1 MQEDLKK
8 PARHASQIDAGRDIF
23 LLIDGSAMIHRAYH
37 AMPSLTT
44 PDGIPTGAVHGF
56 FSMLLKLF
64 QEIHPSHI
72 AVALDRPK
80 PNFRQEL
87 FKEYQA
93 QRPSMDSDLSPQ
105 FPIIQDILEKAH
117 IPVYFLDGF
126 EADDIIGT
134 LADKAEK
141 AGDIS
146 YVVTGDRDM
155 MQLVD
160 KRTKVLI
167 PIKGISEMKL
177 FDEERVL
184 EQFGVPPSQIVELKA
199 LQGDAS
205 DNYPGVPG
213 VGPKTAAGLI
223 NEYQTVEGVYKN
235 LNEIRAKNANLAD
248 KLEAGHESAILCHQ
262 LATILKDVP
271 FKYSFKESEVKN
283 ISYEAWKKAF
293 EEYSFKTLPK
303 RLDETFGKN
312 QPTDAKSIAAKGKK
326 DNANQMKLL

>member
-8 PARHASQIDAGRDIF
+8 NIF

-44 PDGIPTGAVHGF
+44 PDGVPTGAVHGF

-64 QEIHPSHI
+64 EEIHPSHI

-105 FPIIQDILEKAH
+105 FRIIQEILEKAK
-117 IPVYFLDGF
+117 IPVYFMDGF

-134 LADKAEK
+134 LAKNAEK
-141 AGDIS
+141 IGDIS
-146 YVVTGDRDM
+146 YIVTGDRDM
-155 MQLVD
+155 MQLVNA
-160 KRTKVLI
+160 RTKVLV
-167 PIKGISEMKL
+167 PVKGISEMKL
-177 FDEERVL
+177 FDPARVK
-184 EQFGVPPSQIVELKA
+184 EQFGVIPEQIVELKA

-213 VGPKTAAGLI
+213 VGPKTAAGLVE
-223 NEYQTVEGVYKN
+223 EYKTVKEIYNHLEDIKKKN
-235 LNEIRAKNANLAD
+235 PGLFE
-248 KLEAGHESAILCHQ
+248 KLEKGHDSAVLCHQ
-262 LATILKDVP
+262 LATILTDVP
-271 FKYSFKESEVKN
+271 FAYSFSECEVQQ
-283 ISYEAWKKAF
+283 ISYEDWRKAF
-293 EEYSFKTLPK
+293 EDYSFKTLPK
-303 RLDETFGKN
+303 RLDDAFGKHV
-312 QPTDAKSIAAKGKK
+312 K
-326 DNANQMKLL
+326 DQKPKRENSNQMKLL

>member
-8 PARHASQIDAGRDIF
+8 NIL

-44 PDGIPTGAVHGF
+44 PSGVPTGAVHGF

-64 QEIHPSHI
+64 QELHPSHI

-80 PNFRQEL
+80 PNFRQEI

-105 FPIIQDILEKAH
+105 FGIIQEILEKAK
-117 IPVYFLDGF
+117 IPVYFMDGF

-134 LADKAEK
+134 LAKNAEK
-141 AGDIS
+141 IGDIS

-155 MQLVD
+155 MQLVND
-160 KRTKVLI
+160 RTKVLM

-177 FDEERVL
+177 YDSERVK
-184 EQFGVPPSQIVELKA
+184 EQFGVPPEQIVELKA

-213 VGPKTAAGLI
+213 VGPKTAAGLVE
-223 NEYQTVEGVYKN
+223 EYKSVEGIYKH
-235 LNEIRAKNANLAD
+235 LEDIKKKNTGLFE
-248 KLEAGHESAILCHQ
+248 KLEKGHENAVLCHQ
-262 LATILKDVP
+262 LATILQDVP
-271 FKYSFKESEVKN
+271 FKYSFTDCRTEN
-283 ISYEAWKKAF
+283 ISYDDWRKAF
-293 EEYSFKTLPK
+293 EKYEFKTLPK
-303 RLDETFGKN
+303 RLDEVFGKT
-312 QPTDAKSIAAKGKK
+312 PGKK
-326 DNANQMKLL
+326 RGEENSSQMKLL